1 MVPSNAPILQA
12 TSESV
17 SDTVSDTDTPP
28 IRPRYVSLE
37 YPRIN
42 DLKQLRYSK
51 DTSPVRF
58 GYFSSPGKSPLS
70 PVKKQPATL
79 VPRCPHPFPHSVFP
93 PSHAH
98 TRRRLCRQQLLTQ
111 VPGPAAVA
119 ASRRRAPPPTHQRPL
134 SRTSHVWTLLFS
146 ISPAQPSS
154 SPLLSSLISEDLS
167 FSSPPDGF
175 EYLQRIRIGTF
186 SK

>member
-1 MVPSNAPILQA
+1 MAPSNARILQP
-12 TSESV
+12 TSVSV

-37 YPRIN
+37 YRRIN

-111 VPGPAAVA
+111 VPGLAAVA

-134 SRTSHVWTLLFS
+134 SRNSHGHLSSPFLLPSQAHLLFF
-146 ISPAQPSS
+146 
-154 SPLLSSLISEDLS
+154 LLWSLKIYHSHLLQIALS
-167 FSSPPDGF
+167 TYNVSVLTLF
-175 EYLQRIRIGTF
+175 
-186 SK
+186 